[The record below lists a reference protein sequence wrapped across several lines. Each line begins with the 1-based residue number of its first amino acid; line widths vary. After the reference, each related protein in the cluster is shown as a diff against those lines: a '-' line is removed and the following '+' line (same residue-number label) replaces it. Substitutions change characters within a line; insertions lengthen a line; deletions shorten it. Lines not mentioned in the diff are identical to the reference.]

1 MHSETSISRRDF
13 IKVGAGGA
21 AVAAGGMAPS
31 VQGAMLP
38 GSEQAGKPVKVYMM
52 TDLEG
57 VSGIY
62 DSDLQCLPYHCP
74 RWVES
79 QQLLTGEVN
88 AAVDGLM
95 EGGATEVV
103 VRDGHDGSQSL
114 SALTI
119 HPHARLLSGNPISP
133 TGEVDSSYSAY
144 VFVGQHAMAGAQDG
158 ILNHS
163 FSSLAI
169 QNIWVNNKLVG
180 EIGGNTMNAGSFG
193 VPVIML
199 AGDTAACKELRA
211 LVPQAECA
219 AVKSGV
225 SRGAGF
231 MLPHSQSC
239 ALIRETARRAMKRL
253 AEIPP
258 YRVAGPVE
266 LKIEFTTRGVRQFL
280 PREGVQQ
287 LNERTWSFR
296 GKDFRDAWL
305 KWEGF

>member
-1 MHSETSISRRDF
+1 MSSETSISRRDF
-13 IKVGAGGA
+13 IKVGASGA
-21 AVAAGGMAPS
+21 AVAAGGVAPR
-31 VQGAMLP
+31 VQGATLP
-38 GSEQAGKPVKVYMM
+38 GSGEADKPVKVYMM

-62 DSDLQCLPYHCP
+62 DSDLQCLPYRCP
-74 RWVES
+74 RWAES

-88 AAVDGLM
+88 AAVDGLI

-103 VRDGHDGSQSL
+103 VRDGHDDSRSL
-114 SALTI
+114 STLTI
-119 HPHARLLSGNPISP
+119 HPHARLLSGKPISP

-144 VFVGQHAMAGAQDG
+144 IFVGQHAMAGAQDG

-163 FSSLAI
+163 FNSLGI
-169 QNIWVNNKLVG
+169 QNMWVNNMLVG
-180 EIGGNTMNAGSFG
+180 EIGGNTMNAGTFG

-199 AGDTAACKELRA
+199 AGDTAACKELHA

-225 SRGAGF
+225 NRGAGF
-231 MLPHSQSC
+231 MLSHPQSC

-253 AEIPP
+253 GEIPF
-258 YRVAGPVE
+258 YRVTGPVE

-280 PREGVQQ
+280 PREGVEQ
-287 LNERTWSFR
+287 LDERTWAFR
-296 GKDFRDAWL
+296 GRDFRDAWL